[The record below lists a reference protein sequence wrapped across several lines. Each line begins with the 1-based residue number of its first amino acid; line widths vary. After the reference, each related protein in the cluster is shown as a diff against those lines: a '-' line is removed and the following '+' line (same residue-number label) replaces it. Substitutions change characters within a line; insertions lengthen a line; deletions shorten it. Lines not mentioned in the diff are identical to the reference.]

1 MRAQEIRKE
10 ALSKLEGNWI
20 PMIGMCLLTV
30 IAVAAL
36 NWLSILLV
44 PLLIPGLC
52 VFSLNLVRGAKPEI
66 TDLVSTYKN
75 YLNALVAYVLFAVII
90 AVWTFLIVV
99 PCAFFIHLLFAE
111 IFLEIFISPVL
122 TAYAL
127 LMTVCSL
134 LLVIPA
140 VIFYYMFSQ
149 IFYLLADNP
158 QIGAVEVLKKSAEM
172 MKGYKWKL
180 FCLHLSF
187 IGWYLL
193 GIVTLG
199 IAFIWVG
206 PYIKT
211 ANTIF
216 YENLKSLTDKNT
228 IEVDPLEVK

>member
-20 PMIGMCLLTV
+20 PMIGMCLLTA
-30 IAVAAL
+30 IAIAAL

-52 VFSLNLVRGAKPEI
+52 VFSLNLVRGANPDI
-66 TDLVSTYKN
+66 TNLVSTYKN

-99 PCAFFIHLLFAE
+99 PCVFFIHLLFAE

>member
-20 PMIGMCLLTV
+20 PMIGMCLLTA
-30 IAVAAL
+30 IAIAAL

-90 AVWTFLIVV
+90 AGWTFLIVV
-99 PCAFFIHLLFAE
+99 PCVFFIHLLFAE

-140 VIFYYMFSQ
+140 VIFYYMLSQ

>member
-20 PMIGMCLLTV
+20 PMIGMCLLTA
-30 IAVAAL
+30 IAIAAL

-52 VFSLNLVRGAKPEI
+52 AFTLKLIRGAKPEI

-99 PCAFFIHLLFAE
+99 PCVFFIHLLFAE

-172 MKGYKWKL
+172 MKGYK
-180 FCLHLSF
+180 
-187 IGWYLL
+187 
-193 GIVTLG
+193 
-199 IAFIWVG
+199 
-206 PYIKT
+206 
-211 ANTIF
+211 
-216 YENLKSLTDKNT
+216 
-228 IEVDPLEVK
+228 

>member
-20 PMIGMCLLTV
+20 PMIGMCLLTA
-30 IAVAAL
+30 IAIAAL

-66 TDLVSTYKN
+66 TNLVSTYKN
-75 YLNALVAYVLFAVII
+75 YLNALVAYVLYGVII
-90 AVWTFLIVV
+90 AVGYFL
-99 PCAFFIHLLFAE
+99 FIIPGI
-111 IFLEIFISPVL
+111 IFTYMLSQV
-122 TAYAL
+122 
-127 LMTVCSL
+127 
-134 LLVIPA
+134 
-140 VIFYYMFSQ
+140 FY
-149 IFYLLADNP
+149 IIADNP
-158 QIGAVEVLKKSAEM
+158 QIGAIDILKKSTQM

-187 IGWYLL
+187 IGWILL
-193 GIVTLG
+193 IVITIG

>member
-20 PMIGMCLLTV
+20 PMIGMCLLTA
-30 IAVAAL
+30 IAIAAL

-99 PCAFFIHLLFAE
+99 PCVFFIHLLFAE

>member
-20 PMIGMCLLTV
+20 PMIGMCLLTA
-30 IAVAAL
+30 IAIAAL
-36 NWLSILLV
+36 NWPSILLV

-52 VFSLNLVRGAKPEI
+52 VFSLNLVRGTNPDI
-66 TDLVSTYKN
+66 TNLVSTYKN
-75 YLNALVAYVLFAVII
+75 YLNALVAYVLYGVI
-90 AVWTFLIVV
+90 LVV
-99 PCAFFIHLLFAE
+99 GYF
-111 IFLEIFISPVL
+111 
-122 TAYAL
+122 
-127 LMTVCSL
+127 
-134 LLVIPA
+134 LLVIPGI
-140 VIFYYMFSQ
+140 IFTYMLSQ
-149 IFYLLADNP
+149 IFYIIADNP
-158 QIGAVEVLKKSAEM
+158 QIGAIDILKKSTAM
-172 MKGYKWKL
+172 MKGHKWKL

-187 IGWYLL
+187 IGWILL
-193 GIVTLG
+193 SVITMG

>member
-20 PMIGMCLLTV
+20 PMSGMCLLTA
-30 IAVAAL
+30 IAIAAL

-52 VFSLNLVRGAKPEI
+52 AFTLKLIRGAKPEI

-99 PCAFFIHLLFAE
+99 PCVFFIHLLFAE

>member
-20 PMIGMCLLTV
+20 PMIGMCLLTA
-30 IAVAAL
+30 IAIAAL

-52 VFSLNLVRGAKPEI
+52 VFSLNLVRGTNPDI
-66 TDLVSTYKN
+66 TNLVSTYKN

-99 PCAFFIHLLFAE
+99 PCVFFIHLLFAE

>member
-20 PMIGMCLLTV
+20 PMIGMCLLTA
-30 IAVAAL
+30 IAIAAL
-36 NWLSILLV
+36 NWLSVLLI

-52 VFSLNLVRGAKPEI
+52 AFTLKLIRGAKPEI

-75 YLNALVAYVLFAVII
+75 YLNALVTYVLFAVII

-99 PCAFFIHLLFAE
+99 PCVFFIHLLFAE

>member
-20 PMIGMCLLTV
+20 PMIGMCLLTA
-30 IAVAAL
+30 IAIAAL

-75 YLNALVAYVLFAVII
+75 YLNALVTYVLFAVII

-99 PCAFFIHLLFAE
+99 PCVFFIHLLFAE

>member
-20 PMIGMCLLTV
+20 PMIGMCLLTA
-30 IAVAAL
+30 IAIAAL

-52 VFSLNLVRGAKPEI
+52 VFSLNLVRGTNPDI
-66 TDLVSTYKN
+66 TNLVSTYKN
-75 YLNALVAYVLFAVII
+75 YLNALVAYVLYGVIL
-90 AVWTFLIVV
+90 VVGYFL
-99 PCAFFIHLLFAE
+99 FIIPGI
-111 IFLEIFISPVL
+111 IF
-122 TAYAL
+122 T
-127 LMTVCSL
+127 
-134 LLVIPA
+134 
-140 VIFYYMFSQ
+140 YMLSQ
-149 IFYLLADNP
+149 IFFIIADNP
-158 QIGAVEVLKKSAEM
+158 QIEAIDILKKSTQM
-172 MKGYKWKL
+172 MKGHKWKL

-187 IGWYLL
+187 IGWILL
-193 GIVTLG
+193 SVITMG

>member
-20 PMIGMCLLTV
+20 PMIGVCLLTV

-36 NWLSILLV
+36 NWLSVLLI

-52 VFSLNLVRGAKPEI
+52 
-66 TDLVSTYKN
+66 
-75 YLNALVAYVLFAVII
+75 
-90 AVWTFLIVV
+90 
-99 PCAFFIHLLFAE
+99 AFHLLFAE

-140 VIFYYMFSQ
+140 VIFYYMLSQ

-193 GIVTLG
+193 GIVTFG

-216 YENLKSLTDKNT
+216 YENLKTLSEKNAV
-228 IEVDPLEVK
+228 EVNPLEIN

>member
-20 PMIGMCLLTV
+20 PMIGVCLLTV

-52 VFSLNLVRGAKPEI
+52 VFSLNLVRGTNPDI
-66 TDLVSTYKN
+66 TNLVSTYKN
-75 YLNALVAYVLFAVII
+75 YLNALVAYVLYGVIL
-90 AVWTFLIVV
+90 VVGYFL
-99 PCAFFIHLLFAE
+99 FIIPGI
-111 IFLEIFISPVL
+111 IF
-122 TAYAL
+122 T
-127 LMTVCSL
+127 
-134 LLVIPA
+134 
-140 VIFYYMFSQ
+140 YMLSQ
-149 IFYLLADNP
+149 IFFIIADNP
-158 QIGAVEVLKKSAEM
+158 QIEAIDILKKSTQM
-172 MKGYKWKL
+172 MKGHKWKL

-187 IGWYLL
+187 IGWILL
-193 GIVTLG
+193 SVITMG

-216 YENLKSLTDKNT
+216 YENLKSLTDKDT

>member
-20 PMIGMCLLTV
+20 PMIGMCLLTA
-30 IAVAAL
+30 IAIAAL

-52 VFSLNLVRGAKPEI
+52 VFSLNLVRGTNPDI
-66 TDLVSTYKN
+66 TNLVSTYKN
-75 YLNALVAYVLFAVII
+75 YLNALVAYVLYGVII
-90 AVWTFLIVV
+90 VVGYFL
-99 PCAFFIHLLFAE
+99 FIIPGI
-111 IFLEIFISPVL
+111 IF
-122 TAYAL
+122 T
-127 LMTVCSL
+127 
-134 LLVIPA
+134 
-140 VIFYYMFSQ
+140 YMLSQ
-149 IFYLLADNP
+149 IFFIIADNP
-158 QIGAVEVLKKSAEM
+158 QIEAIDILKKSTQM
-172 MKGYKWKL
+172 MKGHKWKL

-187 IGWYLL
+187 IGWILL
-193 GIVTLG
+193 SVITMG

>member
-20 PMIGMCLLTV
+20 PMIGMCLLTA
-30 IAVAAL
+30 IAIAAL

-52 VFSLNLVRGAKPEI
+52 VFSLNLVRGTNPDI
-66 TDLVSTYKN
+66 TNLVSTYKN
-75 YLNALVAYVLFAVII
+75 YLNALVAYVLYGVIL
-90 AVWTFLIVV
+90 VVGYFL
-99 PCAFFIHLLFAE
+99 FIIPGI
-111 IFLEIFISPVL
+111 IF
-122 TAYAL
+122 T
-127 LMTVCSL
+127 
-134 LLVIPA
+134 
-140 VIFYYMFSQ
+140 YMLSQ
-149 IFYLLADNP
+149 IFFIIADNP

-211 ANTIF
+211 ANTVF

>member
-1 MRAQEIRKE
+1 
-10 ALSKLEGNWI
+10 
-20 PMIGMCLLTV
+20 
-30 IAVAAL
+30 
-36 NWLSILLV
+36 
-44 PLLIPGLC
+44 
-52 VFSLNLVRGAKPEI
+52 
-66 TDLVSTYKN
+66 
-75 YLNALVAYVLFAVII
+75 
-90 AVWTFLIVV
+90 
-99 PCAFFIHLLFAE
+99 
-111 IFLEIFISPVL
+111 
-122 TAYAL
+122 
-127 LMTVCSL
+127 
-134 LLVIPA
+134 
-140 VIFYYMFSQ
+140 MFSQ

-216 YENLKSLTDKNT
+216 YENLKTLSEKNAV
-228 IEVDPLEVK
+228 EVNPLEIN

>member
-20 PMIGMCLLTV
+20 PMIGMCLLTA
-30 IAVAAL
+30 IAIAAL

-52 VFSLNLVRGAKPEI
+52 VFSLNLVRGTNPDI
-66 TDLVSTYKN
+66 TNLVSTYKN

-99 PCAFFIHLLFAE
+99 PCVFFIHLLFAE

-187 IGWYLL
+187 IGWILL
-193 GIVTLG
+193 SVITMG

>member
-20 PMIGMCLLTV
+20 PMIGMCLLTA
-30 IAVAAL
+30 IAIAAL

-52 VFSLNLVRGAKPEI
+52 VFTLKLIRGAKPEI

-75 YLNALVAYVLFAVII
+75 YLNALVAYVLYGVIL
-90 AVWTFLIVV
+90 VVGYFL
-99 PCAFFIHLLFAE
+99 FIIPGI
-111 IFLEIFISPVL
+111 IF
-122 TAYAL
+122 T
-127 LMTVCSL
+127 
-134 LLVIPA
+134 
-140 VIFYYMFSQ
+140 YMLSQ

-187 IGWYLL
+187 IGWILL
-193 GIVTLG
+193 IVITFG

>member
-1 MRAQEIRKE
+1 M
-10 ALSKLEGNWI
+10 
-20 PMIGMCLLTV
+20 
-30 IAVAAL
+30 
-36 NWLSILLV
+36 
-44 PLLIPGLC
+44 
-52 VFSLNLVRGAKPEI
+52 
-66 TDLVSTYKN
+66 
-75 YLNALVAYVLFAVII
+75 
-90 AVWTFLIVV
+90 IVV
-99 PCAFFIHLLFAE
+99 PCVFFLHLLFAE

-193 GIVTLG
+193 GIVTFG

-216 YENLKSLTDKNT
+216 YENLKTLSEKNAV
-228 IEVDPLEVK
+228 EVNPLEIN

>member
-20 PMIGMCLLTV
+20 PMIGVCLLTA

-36 NWLSILLV
+36 NWLSVLLI

-52 VFSLNLVRGAKPEI
+52 AFMLKLIRGAKPEI

-75 YLNALVAYVLFAVII
+75 YLNALVAYVLLAVII

-99 PCAFFIHLLFAE
+99 PCVFFIHLLFAE

-140 VIFYYMFSQ
+140 VIFYYMFLEME
-149 IFYLLADNP
+149 IFFLL
-158 QIGAVEVLKKSAEM
+158 L
-172 MKGYKWKL
+172 
-180 FCLHLSF
+180 CL
-187 IGWYLL
+187 
-193 GIVTLG
+193 
-199 IAFIWVG
+199 
-206 PYIKT
+206 
-211 ANTIF
+211 
-216 YENLKSLTDKNT
+216 
-228 IEVDPLEVK
+228 

>member
-20 PMIGMCLLTV
+20 PMIGMCLLTA
-30 IAVAAL
+30 IAIAAL

-52 VFSLNLVRGAKPEI
+52 VFSLNLVRGTNPDI
-66 TDLVSTYKN
+66 TNLVSTYKN
-75 YLNALVAYVLFAVII
+75 YLNALVAYVLYGVIL
-90 AVWTFLIVV
+90 VVGYFL
-99 PCAFFIHLLFAE
+99 FIIPGI
-111 IFLEIFISPVL
+111 IF
-122 TAYAL
+122 T
-127 LMTVCSL
+127 
-134 LLVIPA
+134 
-140 VIFYYMFSQ
+140 YMLSQ
-149 IFYLLADNP
+149 IFFIIADNP
-158 QIGAVEVLKKSAEM
+158 QIEAIDILKKSTQM

-187 IGWYLL
+187 IGWILL
-193 GIVTLG
+193 SVITMG

-216 YENLKSLTDKNT
+216 YENLKSLTDKDT

>member
-20 PMIGMCLLTV
+20 PMIGMCLLTA
-30 IAVAAL
+30 IAIAAL

-52 VFSLNLVRGAKPEI
+52 VFSLNLVRGTNPDI
-66 TDLVSTYKN
+66 TNLVSTYKN
-75 YLNALVAYVLFAVII
+75 YLNALVAYVLYGVIL
-90 AVWTFLIVV
+90 VVGYFL
-99 PCAFFIHLLFAE
+99 FIIPGI
-111 IFLEIFISPVL
+111 IF
-122 TAYAL
+122 T
-127 LMTVCSL
+127 
-134 LLVIPA
+134 
-140 VIFYYMFSQ
+140 YMLSQ
-149 IFYLLADNP
+149 IFFIIADNP
-158 QIGAVEVLKKSAEM
+158 QIEAIDILKKSTQM

-187 IGWYLL
+187 IGWILL
-193 GIVTLG
+193 SVITMG

>member
-20 PMIGMCLLTV
+20 PMIGMCLLTA

-36 NWLSILLV
+36 NWLSVLLI

-52 VFSLNLVRGAKPEI
+52 AFTLKLIRGAKPEI

-75 YLNALVAYVLFAVII
+75 YLNALVTYVLFAVII

-99 PCAFFIHLLFAE
+99 PCVFFINLLFAE

>member
-20 PMIGMCLLTV
+20 PMIGMCLLTA
-30 IAVAAL
+30 IAIAAL

-52 VFSLNLVRGAKPEI
+52 AFTLKLIRGAKPEI

-75 YLNALVAYVLFAVII
+75 YLNALVAYVLYGVII
-90 AVWTFLIVV
+90 AVGYFL
-99 PCAFFIHLLFAE
+99 FIIPGI
-111 IFLEIFISPVL
+111 IFTYMLSQV
-122 TAYAL
+122 
-127 LMTVCSL
+127 
-134 LLVIPA
+134 
-140 VIFYYMFSQ
+140 FY
-149 IFYLLADNP
+149 IIADNP
-158 QIGAVEVLKKSAEM
+158 QIGAVDILKKSTQM

-187 IGWYLL
+187 IGWILL
-193 GIVTLG
+193 IVITIG

>member
-20 PMIGMCLLTV
+20 PMIGMCLLTA
-30 IAVAAL
+30 IAIAAL

-52 VFSLNLVRGAKPEI
+52 VFSLNLVRGANPDI
-66 TDLVSTYKN
+66 TNLVSTYKN
-75 YLNALVAYVLFAVII
+75 YLNALVAYVLYGVII
-90 AVWTFLIVV
+90 VVGYFL
-99 PCAFFIHLLFAE
+99 FIIPGI
-111 IFLEIFISPVL
+111 IFTYMLSQV
-122 TAYAL
+122 
-127 LMTVCSL
+127 
-134 LLVIPA
+134 
-140 VIFYYMFSQ
+140 FY
-149 IFYLLADNP
+149 IIADNP
-158 QIGAVEVLKKSAEM
+158 QIGAIDILKKSTQM

-187 IGWYLL
+187 IGWILL
-193 GIVTLG
+193 IVITIG

>member
-20 PMIGMCLLTV
+20 PMIGMCLLTA
-30 IAVAAL
+30 IAIAAL

-52 VFSLNLVRGAKPEI
+52 VFSLNLVRGTNPDI

-75 YLNALVAYVLFAVII
+75 YLNALVTYVLFAVTI

-99 PCAFFIHLLFAE
+99 PCVFFIHLLFAE

>member
-20 PMIGMCLLTV
+20 PMIGMCLLTA
-30 IAVAAL
+30 IAIAAL

-52 VFSLNLVRGAKPEI
+52 VFTLKLIRGAKPEI

-75 YLNALVAYVLFAVII
+75 YLNALVAYVLYGVIL
-90 AVWTFLIVV
+90 VVGYFL
-99 PCAFFIHLLFAE
+99 FIIPGI
-111 IFLEIFISPVL
+111 IF
-122 TAYAL
+122 T
-127 LMTVCSL
+127 
-134 LLVIPA
+134 
-140 VIFYYMFSQ
+140 YMLSQ

-216 YENLKSLTDKNT
+216 YENLKTLSEKNAV
-228 IEVDPLEVK
+228 EVNPLEIN

>member
-20 PMIGMCLLTV
+20 PMIGVCLLTV

-36 NWLSILLV
+36 NWLSVLLI

-52 VFSLNLVRGAKPEI
+52 AFMLKLIRGAKPEI

-75 YLNALVAYVLFAVII
+75 YLNALVAYVLLAVII

-99 PCAFFIHLLFAE
+99 PCVFFLHLLFAE

-134 LLVIPA
+134 LLVIPG
-140 VIFYYMFSQ
+140 S
-149 IFYLLADNP
+149 
-158 QIGAVEVLKKSAEM
+158 EKKRGNDERIQMEAFLPSSEFHRLVSARNRDIRNRV
-172 MKGYKWKL
+172 
-180 FCLHLSF
+180 HLGGSVHQNRKHNF
-187 IGWYLL
+187 LR
-193 GIVTLG
+193 
-199 IAFIWVG
+199 
-206 PYIKT
+206 KS
-211 ANTIF
+211 
-216 YENLKSLTDKNT
+216 ENALRKKRRRGESA
-228 IEVDPLEVK
+228 

>member
-20 PMIGMCLLTV
+20 PMIGMCLLTA
-30 IAVAAL
+30 IAIAAL
-36 NWLSILLV
+36 NWLSVLLV

-52 VFSLNLVRGAKPEI
+52 VFSLNLVRGTNPDI
-66 TDLVSTYKN
+66 TNLVSTYKN
-75 YLNALVAYVLFAVII
+75 YLNALVTYVLFAVII

-99 PCAFFIHLLFAE
+99 PCVFFIHLLFAE

>member
-20 PMIGMCLLTV
+20 PMIGMCLLTA
-30 IAVAAL
+30 IAIAAL

-99 PCAFFIHLLFAE
+99 PCVFFIHLLFAE

-216 YENLKSLTDKNT
+216 YEKLKTLSEKNAV
-228 IEVDPLEVK
+228 EVNPLEIN

>member
-20 PMIGMCLLTV
+20 PMIGMCLLTA

-36 NWLSILLV
+36 NWLSVLLI

-52 VFSLNLVRGAKPEI
+52 AFTLKLIRGAKPEI

-99 PCAFFIHLLFAE
+99 PCVFFIHLLFAE

-158 QIGAVEVLKKSAEM
+158 QIGAVEVLKRSAEM

>member
-1 MRAQEIRKE
+1 MRAQEIRKK

-20 PMIGMCLLTV
+20 PMIGVCLLTV

-36 NWLSILLV
+36 NWLSVLLI

-52 VFSLNLVRGAKPEI
+52 AFTLKLIRGAKPEI

-75 YLNALVAYVLFAVII
+75 YLNALVAYVLYGVII
-90 AVWTFLIVV
+90 AVGYI
-99 PCAFFIHLLFAE
+99 LF
-111 IFLEIFISPVL
+111 
-122 TAYAL
+122 
-127 LMTVCSL
+127 
-134 LLVIPA
+134 VIPGI
-140 VIFYYMFSQ
+140 IFTYMLAQ

-193 GIVTLG
+193 LIRS
-199 IAFIWVG
+199 
-206 PYIKT
+206 K
-211 ANTIF
+211 
-216 YENLKSLTDKNT
+216 
-228 IEVDPLEVK
+228 

>member
-20 PMIGMCLLTV
+20 PMIGMCLLTA
-30 IAVAAL
+30 IAVIAL

-52 VFSLNLVRGAKPEI
+52 AFTLKLIRGAKPEI

-75 YLNALVAYVLFAVII
+75 YLNALVTYVLFAVII

-99 PCAFFIHLLFAE
+99 PCVFFIHLLFAE

>member
-20 PMIGMCLLTV
+20 PMIGVCLLTA
-30 IAVAAL
+30 IAIAAL

-52 VFSLNLVRGAKPEI
+52 VFSLNLVRGANPDI
-66 TDLVSTYKN
+66 TNLVSTYKN
-75 YLNALVAYVLFAVII
+75 YLNALVAYVLYGVILVVGYFLFIIPGIIFAYMLSQVFYII
-90 AVWTFLIVV
+90 
-99 PCAFFIHLLFAE
+99 
-111 IFLEIFISPVL
+111 
-122 TAYAL
+122 
-127 LMTVCSL
+127 
-134 LLVIPA
+134 
-140 VIFYYMFSQ
+140 
-149 IFYLLADNP
+149 ADNP
-158 QIGAVEVLKKSAEM
+158 QIGAIDILKKSAEM

-187 IGWYLL
+187 IGWILL
-193 GIVTLG
+193 SVITFG

>member
-20 PMIGMCLLTV
+20 PMIGMCLLTA
-30 IAVAAL
+30 IAIAAL

-99 PCAFFIHLLFAE
+99 PCVFFIHLLFAE

-134 LLVIPA
+134 LLV
-140 VIFYYMFSQ
+140 
-149 IFYLLADNP
+149 
-158 QIGAVEVLKKSAEM
+158 
-172 MKGYKWKL
+172 KGYKWKL